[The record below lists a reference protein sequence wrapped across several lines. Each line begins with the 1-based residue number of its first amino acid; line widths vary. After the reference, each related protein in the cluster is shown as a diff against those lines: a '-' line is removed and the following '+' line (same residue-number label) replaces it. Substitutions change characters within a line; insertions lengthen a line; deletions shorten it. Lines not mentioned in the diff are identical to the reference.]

1 MNTATST
8 SLLKSLRNNIEQ
20 QQLCSVNFLL
30 FKFYFD
36 YLKFYIDYDVKMF
49 HQVEFLVN

>member
-8 SLLKSLRNNIEQ
+8 SFLKSLRNNIEQ
-20 QQLCSVNFLL
+20 QLNFLL

-36 YLKFYIDYDVKMF
+36 YSKFYIDYDVKMF